1 MLVHRGFV
9 VLLTVSALCASR
21 AALAVT
27 ADAAGAPCVE
37 DASQRDRDDLGQ
49 SLSQLQ
55 ARYAEQ
61 SRALNI
67 DPDDIRDPA
76 KLQGVRERIEAL
88 RALIDERDQVLSR
101 RQADET
107 DRAEQA
113 DQQEQADQVESARDC
128 APVATGD
135 VRPDRGLSETHV
147 SRYAALSVA
156 QRASLVTLSEFL
168 DFLEARRDTFTVVSR
183 SVKFVDPADD
193 APFGELLAR
202 LIQVSQAEVLATK
215 AVEEL

>member
-9 VLLTVSALCASR
+9 ALLSVCALCTSR
-21 AALAVT
+21 AALGVT
-27 ADAAGAPCVE
+27 ADAAAVPCVE
-37 DASQRDRDDLGQ
+37 EASQQGRDDLGQ
-49 SLSQLQ
+49 ALSQLQ
-55 ARYAEQ
+55 AQYAEQ

-107 DRAEQA
+107 DRAEA

-147 SRYAALSVA
+147 SRYVALSVA

-168 DFLEARRDTFTVVSR
+168 DFLEARRDSFSVVSK

-193 APFGELLAR
+193 APFGELAAR
-202 LIQVSQAEVLATK
+202 LMQVSQAEILATK